1 VDVGTFVSEHGI
13 LRIGWYTC
21 ILSSFLLGYKGT
33 FTSKLSQRN
42 RMFLHYRPRR
52 SSEEVQKLTDS
63 FLVANSES
71 FSSKLPDPRKMVGR
85 MRMQPSIASR
95 RGRLWISPCR
105 KDKENST
112 SAELIRSKQFNV
124 IGIYWI
130 GAIAEFA
137 SREEEKVR
145 GGKLLSSPPT
155 PPFLSSAPGGRV
167 ASHIVDQ
174 SNMSRWEL
182 LPG

>member
-1 VDVGTFVSEHGI
+1 MASSGSDGIRVSY
-13 LRIGWYTC
+13 LV
-21 ILSSFLLGYKGT
+21 FLLGYKGT

-112 SAELIRSKQFNV
+112 SAELIRSNQFNV
-124 IGIYWI
+124 NRMLPYRSYIYCSI
-130 GAIAEFA
+130 CIPRGRASERKEVAII
-137 SREEEKVR
+137 SSLPSKCPRRE
-145 GGKLLSSPPT
+145 SDFPHS
-155 PPFLSSAPGGRV
+155 
-167 ASHIVDQ
+167 
-174 SNMSRWEL
+174 
-182 LPG
+182 